1 MKKINI
7 TKDIQFKKQQANYS
21 LHIYTKWQN
30 NNKDIIFNII
40 LHVKY
45 KHFHKDLK
53 IIMTKKELIKKI
65 HKMLRKL
72 GLNLSE
78 SFLPLSENNG
88 IMKLLH
94 LQYPVLFLSSTIDW
108 FIV

>member
-1 MKKINI
+1 MPKKSGNI
-7 TKDIQFKKQQANYS
+7 YS
-21 LHIYTKWQN
+21 
-30 NNKDIIFNII
+30 DIIDIDNIKRAH
-40 LHVKY
+40 LNAKKDKSFYSAVVKTSNNL
-45 KHFHKDLK
+45 D
-53 IIMTKKELIKKI
+53 ERSQKI